1 MYALNP
7 SGGKPGDD
15 REAAA
20 EGRGRHRAA
29 EARGE
34 EHREDGLQREESRH
48 RRRAGA
54 GVGPGLRSVVE
65 AARQKHRVGHRDLCF
80 LPPTSPLTFSF
91 RTRLFANYWIKK
103 RM

>member
-20 EGRGRHRAA
+20 KGRGRHRAA

-34 EHREDGLQREESRH
+34 EHREDGLQREEGRH

-54 GVGPGLRSVVE
+54 GLG
-65 AARQKHRVGHRDLCF
+65 
-80 LPPTSPLTFSF
+80 
-91 RTRLFANYWIKK
+91 
-103 RM
+103 